1 VSGRFWFHG
10 ESGLAEESG
19 DEIRLSSPA
28 PPWTTSS
35 GQVALGS
42 AVLWLVDPLIKRGDL
57 GQAID
62 VLCTRAAARAR
73 TARIMSLRG
82 SR

>member
-1 VSGRFWFHG
+1 MSV
-10 ESGLAEESG
+10 LAFILAAPRQRWRA
-19 DEIRLSSPA
+19 DRL
-28 PPWTTSS
+28 
-35 GQVALGS
+35 GFDVALGS
-42 AVLWLVDPLIKRGDL
+42 AVLWLVGLLVKRGDL

-73 TARIMSLRG
+73 TACIMSLRD